1 LIPAA
6 LWDRVHA
13 SIVLGPFLVWAADE
27 QSRALH
33 AGQLAQWIRRYTGEG
48 AGAGAAAGLA
58 AVDSREHAV
67 SGSAT
72 LPLRGAEPGAGSLQA
87 APAPAASM
95 APAPSPAAGMAADL
109 PAAPPDPNGE
119 WGPLPEAAR
128 EAARQAHIPAAAAAR
143 LWER

>member
-1 LIPAA
+1 PRSRGALPLALAA
-6 LWDRVHA
+6 PGHL
-13 SIVLGPFLVWAADE
+13 L
-27 QSRALH
+27 
-33 AGQLAQWIRRYTGEG
+33 LACPVGEG

-58 AVDSREHAV
+58 PVDSREHAV
-67 SGSAT
+67 SRSAT
-72 LPLRGAEPGAGSLQA
+72 LPLRGAEPGPGSPA
-87 APAPAASM
+87 AAPAAST

-119 WGPLPEAAR
+119 RGRLPEAAR